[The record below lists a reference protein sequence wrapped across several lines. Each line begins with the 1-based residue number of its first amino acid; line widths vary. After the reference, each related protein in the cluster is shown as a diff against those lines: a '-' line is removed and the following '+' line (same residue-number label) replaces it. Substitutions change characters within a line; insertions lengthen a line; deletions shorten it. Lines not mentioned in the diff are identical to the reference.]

1 MPRQAAIQNIREATH
16 DNDAAFGARGR
27 AGARHFEH
35 RTADNEEA
43 AVNQAIENLRKAMV
57 DADKDKLAQLVSD
70 QLSYGHSSGV
80 LETKA
85 QYIDVIA
92 SKKTIY
98 QSINLLE
105 PWSARGANAIVRR
118 HLHGRARG
126 RRKTRTG
133 ARGCPQVWQKQ
144 AGRLKLLARQA
155 FRLPS

>member
-1 MPRQAAIQNIREATH
+1 MTMTRRFAL
-16 DNDAAFGARGR
+16 
-27 AGARHFEH
+27 AGALVVGTSGLAF
-35 RTADNEEA
+35 ADNEEA

-57 DADKDKLAQLVSD
+57 DADKDKLAELVSD

-98 QSINLLE
+98 KTITLTE
-105 PWSARGANAIVRR
+105 PSVAVVGSNAVARHIFDAETEADGKPGSAKVGV
-118 HLHGRARG
+118 L
-126 RRKTRTG
+126 
-133 ARGCPQVWQKQ
+133 QVWSK
-144 AGRLKLLARQA
+144 ADGGWKLLARQA